1 MNRQDQLIEQFRK
14 AIEQFDEK
22 KLEREGKHPKMV
34 KAMKESLVSV
44 YEDLKEE
51 RDNHHRPAHKNSDS
65 IKP

>member
-22 KLEREGKHPKMV
+22 KLQLEGKHPKMI

-44 YEDLKEE
+44 YEEMKEE
-51 RDNHHRPAHKNSDS
+51 RDGRHRPDNKGPGS